1 MDFPEERELY
11 CSSAQSTYERKYRT
25 LEVLDKL
32 DIRVYGNEFLKDDM
46 HLFQKKFIEE
56 CQPLV
61 EGYTKETEGRN
72 WISSFSVDGTNHDA
86 FYFCENAFYLFY
98 DSEPEI

>member
-46 HLFQKKFIEE
+46 HLF
-56 CQPLV
+56 
-61 EGYTKETEGRN
+61 
-72 WISSFSVDGTNHDA
+72 
-86 FYFCENAFYLFY
+86 
-98 DSEPEI
+98 